1 MMKNKFLKNCIALFL
16 ITLVAG
22 VSLAFVNEV
31 TKEPIAQAQDKA
43 RLEAYEVVYPDAK
56 FETLDNTDDIL
67 KQSKASLKKENLS
80 QCTVD
85 DVLKATDDEGNTIG
99 YVFSATSPSG
109 YGGDVK
115 IAVGVSNEDNAITGF
130 TVLSHS
136 ETAGLGAKA
145 TEDEF
150 KSQFIGKSANGINYT
165 KTGASSDSEIDA
177 LSGATITSNAVCEA
191 VDSALAVY
199 NNQLKEVD

>member
-1 MMKNKFLKNCIALFL
+1 MKNKFLKNCLALFV

-31 TKEPIAQAQDKA
+31 TKEPIAKAQDKA
-43 RLEAYEVVYPDAK
+43 RLEAYEVVYPNAEFK
-56 FETLDNTDDIL
+56 VMDNSDEIL
-67 KQSKASLKKENLS
+67 KASSKSLEKENLS
-80 QCTVD
+80 QCSVD
-85 DVLKATDDEGNTIG
+85 DVLSVTDKNGNLIG

-109 YGGDVK
+109 YGGDIKVA
-115 IAVGVSNEDNAITGF
+115 IGVSNKTNKITGF

-165 KTGASSDSEIDA
+165 KNGASNDTEIDA
-177 LSGATITSNAVCEA
+177 LSGATITSNAVCKA

-199 NNQLKEVD
+199 NHQLKEVD

>member
-1 MMKNKFLKNCIALFL
+1 MKNKFFKNCLALFL

-22 VSLAFVNEV
+22 ISLAFVNEV
-31 TKEPIAQAQDKA
+31 TKEPIAKAQDKA
-43 RLEAYEVVYPDAK
+43 RLEAYEVVYPNAQFDAVENSDEIIK
-56 FETLDNTDDIL
+56 N
-67 KQSKASLKKENLS
+67 SASSLKKDNLS

-85 DVLKATDDEGNTIG
+85 DVLKATDKSGNTIG

-115 IAVGVSNEDNAITGF
+115 VAVGVSSKTNKITGF

-145 TEDEF
+145 TEDDF
-150 KSQFIGKSANGINYT
+150 KSQFIGKSAKGINYT
-165 KTGASSDSEIDA
+165 KNGASSDTEIDA

-191 VDSALAVY
+191 VNSALSVY

>member
-1 MMKNKFLKNCIALFL
+1 MKNKFLKNCLALFV

-22 VSLAFVNEV
+22 ISLAFVNEV
-31 TKEPIAQAQDKA
+31 TKEPIAKAQDKA
-43 RLEAYEVVYPDAK
+43 RLEAYEVVYPNAEFK
-56 FETLDNTDDIL
+56 VMDNSDEIL
-67 KQSKASLKKENLS
+67 KASSKSLEKENLS
-80 QCTVD
+80 QCSVD
-85 DVLKATDDEGNTIG
+85 DVLAVTDKNGNLIG

-109 YGGDVK
+109 YGGDIKVA
-115 IAVGVSNEDNAITGF
+115 IGVSNKTNKITGF

-165 KTGASSDSEIDA
+165 KNGASNDTEIDA
-177 LSGATITSNAVCEA
+177 LSGATIT
-191 VDSALAVY
+191 
-199 NNQLKEVD
+199 

>member
-1 MMKNKFLKNCIALFL
+1 MKNKFLKNCLALFV

-22 VSLAFVNEV
+22 ISLAFVNEV
-31 TKEPIAQAQDKA
+31 TKEPIAKAQDKA
-43 RLEAYEVVYPDAK
+43 RLEAYEVVYPNAEFK
-56 FETLDNTDDIL
+56 VMDNSDEIL
-67 KQSKASLKKENLS
+67 KASSKSLEKENLS
-80 QCTVD
+80 QCSVD
-85 DVLKATDDEGNTIG
+85 DVLAVTDKNGNLIG

-109 YGGDVK
+109 YGGDIKVA
-115 IAVGVSNEDNAITGF
+115 IGVSNKTNKITGF

-165 KTGASSDSEIDA
+165 KNGASNDTEIDA

-191 VDSALAVY
+191 VDRALAVY
-199 NNQLKEVD
+199 NHQLKEVD

>member
-1 MMKNKFLKNCIALFL
+1 MKNKFLKNCLALFV

-31 TKEPIAQAQDKA
+31 TKEPIAKAQDKA
-43 RLEAYEVVYPDAK
+43 RLEAYEVVYPNAEFK
-56 FETLDNTDDIL
+56 VMDNSDEIL
-67 KQSKASLKKENLS
+67 KASSKSLEKENLS
-80 QCTVD
+80 QCSVD
-85 DVLKATDDEGNTIG
+85 DVLSVMDKNGNLIG

-109 YGGDVK
+109 YGGDIKVA
-115 IAVGVSNEDNAITGF
+115 IGVSNKTNKITGF

-165 KTGASSDSEIDA
+165 KNGASNDAEIDA

-199 NNQLKEVD
+199 NYQLKEVD

>member
-1 MMKNKFLKNCIALFL
+1 MKNKFLKNCLALFV

-31 TKEPIAQAQDKA
+31 TKEPIAKAQDKA
-43 RLEAYEVVYPDAK
+43 RLEAYEVVYPNAEFK
-56 FETLDNTDDIL
+56 VMDNSDEIL
-67 KQSKASLKKENLS
+67 KASSKSLEKENLS
-80 QCTVD
+80 QCSVD
-85 DVLKATDDEGNTIG
+85 DVLAATDKNGNLIG

-109 YGGDVK
+109 YGGDIKVA
-115 IAVGVSNEDNAITGF
+115 IGVSNKTNKITGF

-165 KTGASSDSEIDA
+165 KNGAANDTEIDA

-199 NNQLKEVD
+199 NYQLKEVD

>member
-1 MMKNKFLKNCIALFL
+1 MKNKFLKNCLALFL

-22 VSLAFVNEV
+22 VSLAFVNEI

-43 RLEAYEVVYPDAK
+43 RLEAYEVVYPNAK
-56 FETLDNTDDIL
+56 FETLNNTEEIL
-67 KQSKASLKKENLS
+67 KNSSASLKKENLS

-85 DVLKATDDEGNTIG
+85 DVLKATDESGNTIG

-115 IAVGVSNEDNAITGF
+115 VAVGVSNKDNSITGF

-150 KSQFIGKSANGINYT
+150 KSQFIGKSANGISYT

-191 VDSALAVY
+191 VNSALAVY

>member
-1 MMKNKFLKNCIALFL
+1 MKNKFLKNCLALFV

-22 VSLAFVNEV
+22 ISLAFVNEV
-31 TKEPIAQAQDKA
+31 TKEPIAKAQDKA
-43 RLEAYEVVYPDAK
+43 RLEAYEVVYPNAEFKVMGNSD
-56 FETLDNTDDIL
+56 EIL
-67 KQSKASLKKENLS
+67 KASSKSLEKEN
-80 QCTVD
+80 
-85 DVLKATDDEGNTIG
+85 
-99 YVFSATSPSG
+99 VFSATSPSG
-109 YGGDVK
+109 YGGDIKVA
-115 IAVGVSNEDNAITGF
+115 IGVSNKTNKITGF

-165 KTGASSDSEIDA
+165 KNGASNDTEIDA

-199 NNQLKEVD
+199 NHQLKEVD

>member
-1 MMKNKFLKNCIALFL
+1 MKNKFLKNCLALFV

-31 TKEPIAQAQDKA
+31 TKEPIAKAQDKA
-43 RLEAYEVVYPDAK
+43 RLEAYEVVYPNAEFK
-56 FETLDNTDDIL
+56 VMDNSDEIL
-67 KQSKASLKKENLS
+67 KASSKSLEKENLS
-80 QCTVD
+80 QCSVD
-85 DVLKATDDEGNTIG
+85 DVLAVMDKNGNLIG

-109 YGGDVK
+109 YGGDIKVA
-115 IAVGVSNEDNAITGF
+115 IGVSNKTNKITGF

-165 KTGASSDSEIDA
+165 KNGASNDTEIDA

-199 NNQLKEVD
+199 NYQLKEVD

>member
-1 MMKNKFLKNCIALFL
+1 MKNKFLKNCLALFV

-31 TKEPIAQAQDKA
+31 TKEPIAKAQDKA
-43 RLEAYEVVYPDAK
+43 RLEAYEVVYPNAEFK
-56 FETLDNTDDIL
+56 VMDNSDEIL
-67 KQSKASLKKENLS
+67 KASSKSLEKENLS
-80 QCTVD
+80 QCSVD
-85 DVLKATDDEGNTIG
+85 DVLAVMDKNGNLIG

-109 YGGDVK
+109 YGGDIKVA
-115 IAVGVSNEDNAITGF
+115 IGVSNKTNKITGF

-165 KTGASSDSEIDA
+165 KNGASIDA

-199 NNQLKEVD
+199 NYQLKEVD

>member
-1 MMKNKFLKNCIALFL
+1 MKNKFLKNCLALFV

-31 TKEPIAQAQDKA
+31 TKEPIAKAQDKA
-43 RLEAYEVVYPDAK
+43 RLEAYEVVYPNAEFK
-56 FETLDNTDDIL
+56 VMDNSDEIL
-67 KQSKASLKKENLS
+67 KASSKSLEKENLS
-80 QCTVD
+80 QCSVD
-85 DVLKATDDEGNTIG
+85 DVLSVTDKNGNLIG

-109 YGGDVK
+109 YGGDIKVA
-115 IAVGVSNEDNAITGF
+115 IGVSNKTNKITGF

-165 KTGASSDSEIDA
+165 KNGASNDTEIDA

-199 NNQLKEVD
+199 NHLLKEVD

>member
-1 MMKNKFLKNCIALFL
+1 MKNKFLKNCLALFL

-22 VSLAFVNEV
+22 VSLAFVNEI

-43 RLEAYEVVYPDAK
+43 RLEAYEVVYPNAK
-56 FETLDNTDDIL
+56 FETLDNTEEIP
-67 KQSKASLKKENLS
+67 KNSSASLKKENLS

-85 DVLKATDDEGNTIG
+85 DVLKATDESGNTIG

-115 IAVGVSNEDNAITGF
+115 VAVGVSNKDNSITGF
-130 TVLSHS
+130 TVLFHS

-191 VDSALAVY
+191 VNSALAVY

>member
-1 MMKNKFLKNCIALFL
+1 MKNKFLKNCLALFV

-22 VSLAFVNEV
+22 ISLAFVNEV
-31 TKEPIAQAQDKA
+31 TKEPIAKAQDKA
-43 RLEAYEVVYPDAK
+43 RLEAYEVVYPNAEFK
-56 FETLDNTDDIL
+56 VMDNSDEIL
-67 KQSKASLKKENLS
+67 KASSKSLEKENLS
-80 QCTVD
+80 QCSVD
-85 DVLKATDDEGNTIG
+85 DVLAVTDKNGNLIG

-109 YGGDVK
+109 YGGDIKV
-115 IAVGVSNEDNAITGF
+115 AVGVSNKTNKITGF

-165 KTGASSDSEIDA
+165 KNGASNDTEIDA

-199 NNQLKEVD
+199 NYQLKEVD

>member
-1 MMKNKFLKNCIALFL
+1 MKNKFLKNCLALFV

-22 VSLAFVNEV
+22 ISLAFVNEV
-31 TKEPIAQAQDKA
+31 TKEPIAKAQDKA
-43 RLEAYEVVYPDAK
+43 RLEAYEVVYPNAEFK
-56 FETLDNTDDIL
+56 VMDNSDEIL
-67 KQSKASLKKENLS
+67 KASSKSLEKENLS
-80 QCTVD
+80 QCSVD
-85 DVLKATDDEGNTIG
+85 DVLAVTDKNGNLIG

-109 YGGDVK
+109 YGGDIKVA
-115 IAVGVSNEDNAITGF
+115 IGVSN
-130 TVLSHS
+130 VLSHS

-165 KTGASSDSEIDA
+165 KNGASNDTEIDA

-199 NNQLKEVD
+199 NHQLKEVD

>member
-1 MMKNKFLKNCIALFL
+1 MKNKFLKNCLALFV

-22 VSLAFVNEV
+22 ISLAFVNEV
-31 TKEPIAQAQDKA
+31 TKEPIAKAQDKA
-43 RLEAYEVVYPDAK
+43 RLEAYEVVYPNAEFK
-56 FETLDNTDDIL
+56 VMDNSDEIL
-67 KQSKASLKKENLS
+67 KASSKSLEKENLS
-80 QCTVD
+80 QCSVD
-85 DVLKATDDEGNTIG
+85 DVLSVTDKNGNLIG

-109 YGGDVK
+109 YGGDIKVA
-115 IAVGVSNEDNAITGF
+115 IGVSNKTNKITGF

-165 KTGASSDSEIDA
+165 KNGASNDTEIDA
-177 LSGATITSNAVCEA
+177 LSGATITSNAVCED

-199 NNQLKEVD
+199 NHQLKEVD

>member
-1 MMKNKFLKNCIALFL
+1 MKNKFLKNCLALFV

-31 TKEPIAQAQDKA
+31 TKEPIAKAQDKA
-43 RLEAYEVVYPDAK
+43 RLEAYEVVYPNAEFK
-56 FETLDNTDDIL
+56 VMDNSDEIL
-67 KQSKASLKKENLS
+67 KDSSKSLEKENLS
-80 QCTVD
+80 QCSVD
-85 DVLKATDDEGNTIG
+85 DVLSVMDKNGNLIG

-109 YGGDVK
+109 YGGDIKVA
-115 IAVGVSNEDNAITGF
+115 IGVSNKTNKITGF

-165 KTGASSDSEIDA
+165 KNGASNDTEIDA

-199 NNQLKEVD
+199 NYQLKEVD

>member
-1 MMKNKFLKNCIALFL
+1 MKNKFLKNCLALFL

-22 VSLAFVNEV
+22 VSLAFVNEI

-43 RLEAYEVVYPDAK
+43 RLEAYEVVYPNAK
-56 FETLDNTDDIL
+56 IETLDNTEEIL
-67 KQSKASLKKENLS
+67 KNSSASLKKENLS

-85 DVLKATDDEGNTIG
+85 DVLKATDKSGNTIG

-115 IAVGVSNEDNAITGF
+115 VAVGVSNKDNSITGF

-165 KTGASSDSEIDA
+165 KPELLPTVKLTHSAVLQSLQTQYAKLLTAHLRFI
-177 LSGATITSNAVCEA
+177 TIS
-191 VDSALAVY
+191 
-199 NNQLKEVD
+199 

>member
-1 MMKNKFLKNCIALFL
+1 MKNKFLKNCIALFL

-43 RLEAYEVVYPDAK
+43 RLEAYEVVYPVAK

>member
-1 MMKNKFLKNCIALFL
+1 MKNKFLKNCLALFV

-31 TKEPIAQAQDKA
+31 TKEPIAKAQDKA
-43 RLEAYEVVYPDAK
+43 RLEAYEVVYPNAEFK
-56 FETLDNTDDIL
+56 VMDNSDEIL
-67 KQSKASLKKENLS
+67 KASSKSLEKENLS
-80 QCTVD
+80 QCSVD
-85 DVLKATDDEGNTIG
+85 DVLSVTDKNGNLIG

-109 YGGDVK
+109 YGGDIKVA
-115 IAVGVSNEDNAITGF
+115 IGVSNKTNKITGF

-165 KTGASSDSEIDA
+165 KNGASNDTEIDA

-199 NNQLKEVD
+199 NYQLKEVD

>member
-1 MMKNKFLKNCIALFL
+1 MKNKFLKNCLALFL

-22 VSLAFVNEV
+22 VSLAFVNEI

-43 RLEAYEVVYPDAK
+43 RLEAYEVVYPNAK
-56 FETLDNTDDIL
+56 FETLDNTEEIL
-67 KQSKASLKKENLS
+67 KNSSASLKKENLS

-85 DVLKATDDEGNTIG
+85 DVLKATDESGNTIG

-115 IAVGVSNEDNAITGF
+115 VAVGVSNKDNSITGF

-150 KSQFIGKSANGINYT
+150 KSQFIGKSATGINYT
-165 KTGASSDSEIDA
+165 KTGASLDSEIDA

>member
-1 MMKNKFLKNCIALFL
+1 MKNKFLKNCLALFL

-22 VSLAFVNEV
+22 VSLAFVNEI

-43 RLEAYEVVYPDAK
+43 RLEAYEVVYPNAK
-56 FETLDNTDDIL
+56 FETLDNTEEIL
-67 KQSKASLKKENLS
+67 KNSSASLKKENLS

-85 DVLKATDDEGNTIG
+85 DVLKATDESGNTIG

-115 IAVGVSNEDNAITGF
+115 VAVGVSNKDNSITGF

-165 KTGASSDSEIDA
+165 KNGASLDSEIDA

-191 VDSALAVY
+191 VNSTLAVY

>member
-1 MMKNKFLKNCIALFL
+1 MKNKFLKNCLALFV

-31 TKEPIAQAQDKA
+31 TKEPIAKAQDKA
-43 RLEAYEVVYPDAK
+43 RLEAYEVVYPNAEFK
-56 FETLDNTDDIL
+56 VMDNSDEIL
-67 KQSKASLKKENLS
+67 KASSKSLEKENLS
-80 QCTVD
+80 QCSVD
-85 DVLKATDDEGNTIG
+85 DVLAVTDKNGNLIG

-109 YGGDVK
+109 YGGDIKVA
-115 IAVGVSNEDNAITGF
+115 IGVSNKTNKITGF

-165 KTGASSDSEIDA
+165 KNGASNDTEIDA
-177 LSGATITSNAVCEA
+177 LSGATITSNAVC
-191 VDSALAVY
+191 VRRR
-199 NNQLKEVD
+199 

>member
-1 MMKNKFLKNCIALFL
+1 MKNKFLKNCLALFV

-31 TKEPIAQAQDKA
+31 TKEPIAKAQDKA
-43 RLEAYEVVYPDAK
+43 RLEAYEVVYPNAEFK
-56 FETLDNTDDIL
+56 VMDNSDEIL
-67 KQSKASLKKENLS
+67 KASSKSLEKENLS
-80 QCTVD
+80 QCSVD
-85 DVLKATDDEGNTIG
+85 DVLAATDKNGNLIG

-109 YGGDVK
+109 YGGDIKVA
-115 IAVGVSNEDNAITGF
+115 IGVSNKTNKITGF

-165 KTGASSDSEIDA
+165 KNGASNDTEIDA

-191 VDSALAVY
+191 VDRALAVY
-199 NNQLKEVD
+199 NHQLKEVD

>member
-1 MMKNKFLKNCIALFL
+1 MKNKFLKNCLALFV

-22 VSLAFVNEV
+22 ISLAFVNEV
-31 TKEPIAQAQDKA
+31 TKEPIAKAQDKA
-43 RLEAYEVVYPDAK
+43 RLEAYEVVYPNAEFK
-56 FETLDNTDDIL
+56 VMDNSDEIL
-67 KQSKASLKKENLS
+67 KASSKSLEKENLS
-80 QCTVD
+80 QCSVD
-85 DVLKATDDEGNTIG
+85 DVLAVTDKNGNLIG

-109 YGGDVK
+109 YGGDIKVA
-115 IAVGVSNEDNAITGF
+115 IGVSNKTNKITGF

-165 KTGASSDSEIDA
+165 KNGASNDTEIDA

-199 NNQLKEVD
+199 NLQLKEVD

>member
-1 MMKNKFLKNCIALFL
+1 MKNKFLKNCLALFL

-22 VSLAFVNEV
+22 VSLAFVNEI

-43 RLEAYEVVYPDAK
+43 RLEAYEVVYPNAK
-56 FETLDNTDDIL
+56 FETLDNTEEIL
-67 KQSKASLKKENLS
+67 KNSSASLKKENLS

-85 DVLKATDDEGNTIG
+85 DVLKATDESGNTIG

-115 IAVGVSNEDNAITGF
+115 VAVGVSNKDNSITGF

-145 TEDEF
+145 TKDEF

-165 KTGASSDSEIDA
+165 KTGSSSDSEIDA

>member
-1 MMKNKFLKNCIALFL
+1 MKNKFLKNCLALFV

-31 TKEPIAQAQDKA
+31 TKEPIAKAQDKA
-43 RLEAYEVVYPDAK
+43 RLEAYEVVYPNAEFK
-56 FETLDNTDDIL
+56 VMDNSDEIL
-67 KQSKASLKKENLS
+67 KASSKSLEKENLS
-80 QCTVD
+80 QCSVD
-85 DVLKATDDEGNTIG
+85 DVLAVTDKNGNLIG

-109 YGGDVK
+109 YGGDIKV
-115 IAVGVSNEDNAITGF
+115 AVGVSNKTNKITGF

-150 KSQFIGKSANGINYT
+150 KSQFIGKSANGIN
-165 KTGASSDSEIDA
+165 GASNDTEIDA

-199 NNQLKEVD
+199 NYQLKEVD

>member
-1 MMKNKFLKNCIALFL
+1 MKNKFLKNCLALFV

-31 TKEPIAQAQDKA
+31 TKEPIAKAQDKA
-43 RLEAYEVVYPDAK
+43 RLEAYEVVYPNAEFK
-56 FETLDNTDDIL
+56 VMDNSDEIL
-67 KQSKASLKKENLS
+67 KASSKSLEKENLS
-80 QCTVD
+80 QCSVD
-85 DVLKATDDEGNTIG
+85 DVLAVTDKNGNLIG

-109 YGGDVK
+109 YGGDIKVA
-115 IAVGVSNEDNAITGF
+115 IGVSNKTNKITGF

-165 KTGASSDSEIDA
+165 KNGASNDTEIDA

-199 NNQLKEVD
+199 NDQLKEVD

>member
-1 MMKNKFLKNCIALFL
+1 MKNKFLKNCLALFV

-31 TKEPIAQAQDKA
+31 TKEPIAKAQDKA
-43 RLEAYEVVYPDAK
+43 RLEAYEVVYPNAEFK
-56 FETLDNTDDIL
+56 VMDNSDEIL
-67 KQSKASLKKENLS
+67 KASSKSLEKENLS
-80 QCTVD
+80 QCSVD
-85 DVLKATDDEGNTIG
+85 DVLAVTDKNGNLIG

-109 YGGDVK
+109 YGGDIKVA
-115 IAVGVSNEDNAITGF
+115 IGVSNKTNKITGF

-165 KTGASSDSEIDA
+165 KNGASNDTEIDA

-191 VDSALAVY
+191 ADSALAVY
-199 NNQLKEVD
+199 NHQLKEVD